1 MLPSMGHYLSGD
13 LPYGQLRRFERFPL
27 MAQLLECGEMLMVPR
42 FEWHSAEEI
51 DDSEPFLDAAD
62 RAALPAWLVPA
73 AANAEWLRVPSQIE
87 PVWFAKQA
95 AAALRTVVKTSRK
108 GRRGRLKL
116 ALPFAFLL
124 RRADSARAFARLN
137 QLLTRA
143 NAPIVPTEMPTG
155 YDAEALWSWHQQHF
169 PAQMQTLAERDLE
182 GSHLTLLFALTA
194 LLNSK
199 RDSVFV
205 CDDEGA
211 VEHSDFVKRRFS
223 RLSGSKSSARIRLEE
238 LVGNTFA
245 ALKKQENGDAERDLG
260 YALSYVSELAEPS
273 ELAAQAY
280 LASAQLKADSD
291 AEQARCDLAWAD
303 HLAGGRYQGRYASEV
318 ERLR

>member
-1 MLPSMGHYLSGD
+1 MFPSMGHYLSGD
-13 LPYGQLRRFERFPL
+13 LQYGQLRRFNRFPL

-42 FEWHSAEEI
+42 FEWHNAEDI
-51 DDSEPFLDAAD
+51 DDSDPFLESAD

-95 AAALRTVVKTSRK
+95 AAALRAVVKTSRK

-124 RRADSARAFARLN
+124 RRADSARAFTRLN

-143 NAPIVPTEMPTG
+143 NAPIIPSEMPAG
-155 YDAEALWSWHQQHF
+155 YDAEALWPWHQQHF
-169 PAQMQTLAERDLE
+169 PAQLQALEQRDPE
-182 GSHLTLLFALTA
+182 GSYLTLLFALTA
-194 LLNSK
+194 LLNSELE
-199 RDSVFV
+199 SVFI

-211 VEHSDFVKRRFS
+211 VELSDFVKRRFS
-223 RLSGSKSSARIRLEE
+223 RLNGSKSSARSRLEE
-238 LVGNTFA
+238 LVGNIFT
-245 ALKKQENGDAERDLG
+245 ALKKLENAEAERDVG
-260 YALSYVSELAEPS
+260 YALSYVSDLAEAS

-280 LASAQLKADSD
+280 VASARLKAESD
-291 AEQARCDLAWAD
+291 LEQARCDLAWAD
-303 HLAGGRYQGRYASEV
+303 HLAGGRYQGPYAAEV